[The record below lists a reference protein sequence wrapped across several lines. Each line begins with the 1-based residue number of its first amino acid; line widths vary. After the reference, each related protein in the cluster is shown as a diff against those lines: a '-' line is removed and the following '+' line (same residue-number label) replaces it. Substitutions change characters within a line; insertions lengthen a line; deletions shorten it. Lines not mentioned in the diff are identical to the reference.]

1 MIENDRMQRKLISTN
16 SSVYGLF
23 CLALLVVLILYCI
36 IAGLR
41 GDLERRDWIW
51 ICVFLP
57 IMIALCFGSFS
68 FAHPVY
74 FDANIL
80 YYKKLGRQYSIPC
93 KDIYDISVSTNRG
106 QTTCELSFYDE
117 GKRKKTINFSM
128 VSNISARNMLLS
140 ELQSIIRRTN
150 KHFQISY

>member
-1 MIENDRMQRKLISTN
+1 MIENDRIQRKLISTN

-23 CLALLVVLILYCI
+23 FLLLSVIIILYCI
-36 IAGLR
+36 IAVII
-41 GDLERRDWIW
+41 GDLERRDVIMSF
-51 ICVFLP
+51 IFLS
-57 IMIALCFGSFS
+57 IFMVLCYWSFS

-74 FDANIL
+74 FDANII
-80 YYKKLGRQYSIPC
+80 YYKKSGRQYSIRC

-106 QTTCELSFYDE
+106 LTTCELSFYDD

-128 VSNISARNMLLS
+128 VSDISARNMLLS

-150 KHFQISY
+150 KHFQISN